1 MQMDGWGGE
10 MKCST
15 RTEDGKRAVLYVDCW
30 RRGKRELCWD
40 EDVGTN
46 VNLRGESQDKRWAG
60 TSLKRVQNSRG
71 CFIETIHELMWI
83 IVNDVQC
90 VCVTDMIC

>member
-1 MQMDGWGGE
+1 MEKGLFCM
-10 MKCST
+10 
-15 RTEDGKRAVLYVDCW
+15 LICW
-30 RRGKRELCWD
+30 RRGKTEICWD

-46 VNLRGESQDKRWAG
+46 VNLRGESKDKRWAG
-60 TSLKRVQNSRG
+60 TSLQRVQNSRG
-71 CFIETIHELMWI
+71 CFIEMIHELMLWI